1 MPPRLQVWAVSAL
14 LSCAFAVASHAADIQ
29 AQIAVIRDPDGFV
42 NVREAPNSKSRV
54 VLKVLKD
61 EFFLCE
67 PCGADWWP
75 VRDFFGQRGYMHKS
89 RIVLAKDLDKSEFE
103 RLFINPPRAV
113 TDTLVDIKE
122 ANESHLFR
130 NGRQKEILVPGQ
142 LTTSGDEVCF
152 YNDEFK
158 QVIYL
163 ERGTD
168 GHLTSMF
175 MFTNKDVAD
184 EVLEHCAVYDP
195 QTRGRASTEKKK
207 QYWSDLIAASGRIA
221 AKHFRTTHGLRIGDP
236 ASKAE
241 KLYGPAHHRSHSGR
255 VHVLEWGY
263 ASPYSYQIF
272 FDVDYLDRSEV
283 AEAHSPKP
291 IVLEEGNWSK
301 IRGVLADES
310 KHSYGPLAE
319 ILSRTRGST
328 IAPDE
333 EMGGYGIKLFVRN
346 ERIVGI
352 LFERPTI

>member
-1 MPPRLQVWAVSAL
+1 M
-14 LSCAFAVASHAADIQ
+14 
-29 AQIAVIRDPDGFV
+29 IRDPDGFV
-42 NVREAPNSKSRV
+42 NVREAPSLKSRV
-54 VLKVLKD
+54 VLKVVKD
-61 EFFLCE
+61 ELFLCE
-67 PCGADWWP
+67 PSDADWWP
-75 VRDFFGQRGYMHKS
+75 VQDFFGQRGYMHRS
-89 RIVLAKDLDKSEFE
+89 RIVLAKDLDKTEFE
-103 RLFINPPRAV
+103 RLFINPPRAA
-113 TDTLVDIKE
+113 TDALLDIKE

-130 NGRQKEILVPGQ
+130 NGRQKEVLVPAQ
-142 LTTSGDEVCF
+142 LTTSGDEVWF
-152 YNDEFK
+152 YNDELE

-163 ERGTD
+163 ARGTD

-184 EVLEHCAVYDP
+184 EVLEHCAVYETQP
-195 QTRGRASTEKKK
+195 HGRASAEKKK

-221 AKHFRTTHGLRIGDP
+221 AKHFRTTRGLRIGDP

-241 KLYGPAHHRSHSGR
+241 KLYGPAHHRRQSGQ
-255 VHVLEWGY
+255 VQVVEWGY

-272 FDVDYLDRSEV
+272 FDVDYLGRSEA
-283 AEAHSPKP
+283 AEADSPEP
-291 IVLEEGNWSK
+291 IVLEEEKWNK
-301 IRGVLADES
+301 IRGILADES
-310 KHSYGPLAE
+310 KHYYGPLAE